1 MRQADATPAW
11 GSPET
16 VRPALPGDRDA
27 DVVIVGAGYTGLW
40 TAHYLLEA
48 DPTLRVVILDKAS
61 VGFGASGRN
70 GGWCS
75 AIFPISLGHVAKAT
89 SRTSAIRL
97 QHAMNDTVSEVARVV
112 RTEGIDCDLA
122 HEGFVSLAR
131 NKAQLARVGAAR
143 SGAAAFGLPDQWK
156 VLSRDESI
164 KLVNA
169 EGVLGGT
176 FTEHCA
182 LVHPAKLV
190 HGLAALVER
199 QGGVIYEGSPVE
211 HIGAGFVDTPQ
222 GRVRARF
229 VVRATEGYTPTLPGH
244 RRSLVPL
251 YSLVLATEPLSV
263 GQLSELGLGHRMG
276 FNDLRHL
283 RVYAQVTTEG
293 RLVFGGRGAPYHF
306 GSAVSPSFDTNTRVH
321 AKIHQ
326 TLLHF
331 FPALAGVRITH
342 RWGGPLGVPRDW
354 HPSVGLDRS
363 TGQAWA
369 GPYVG
374 DGVATSNLAGRVL
387 RNLILGYDEPINEL
401 PIVNHRSPQWEPE
414 PFRWLGVNGGLLAAG
429 LGDVEERITRRPSR
443 ISNVLE
449 RLTGAH

>member
-1 MRQADATPAW
+1 
-11 GSPET
+11 

-48 DPTLRVVILDKAS
+48 EPTLRVVILDKES

-75 AIFPISLGHVAKAT
+75 AIFPISLEHVAKAT
-89 SRTSAIRL
+89 SRNSAVRL

-112 RTEGIDCDLA
+112 RTEEIACDLA

-143 SGAAAFGLPDQWK
+143 AAATAFGLPEQWS
-156 VLSRDESI
+156 VLGRDEAL

-169 EGVLGGT
+169 ESVLGGA

-182 LVHPAKLV
+182 VLHPAKLV

-199 QGGVIYEGSPVE
+199 RGAVIHETNPVE
-211 HIGAGFVDTPQ
+211 YIGAGFVDTPH
-222 GRVRARF
+222 GRVRAPY
-229 VVRATEGYTPTLPGH
+229 VIRATEGYTPTLPGH

-251 YSLVLATEPLSV
+251 YSLVLATEPLAAD
-263 GQLSELGLGHRMG
+263 QLSELGLQHRAG

-283 RVYAQVTTEG
+283 RIYAQVTTEG
-293 RLVFGGRGAPYHF
+293 RIVFGGRGAPYHF
-306 GSAVSPSFDTNTRVH
+306 GSAVSPSFDTNTRIH
-321 AKIHQ
+321 AKIHE
-326 TLLHF
+326 TLLGF
-331 FPALAGVRITH
+331 FPALAGAQITH

-354 HPSVGLDRS
+354 HPSVGLDRA

-374 DGVATSNLAGRVL
+374 DGVATSNLSGRVL
-387 RNLILGYDEPINEL
+387 RNLILRQDEPINDL
-401 PIVNHRSPQWEPE
+401 PIVNHRSPRWEPE
-414 PFRWLGVNGGLLAAG
+414 PFRWLGVNGGLFAAG

-443 ISNVLE
+443 ISTALE